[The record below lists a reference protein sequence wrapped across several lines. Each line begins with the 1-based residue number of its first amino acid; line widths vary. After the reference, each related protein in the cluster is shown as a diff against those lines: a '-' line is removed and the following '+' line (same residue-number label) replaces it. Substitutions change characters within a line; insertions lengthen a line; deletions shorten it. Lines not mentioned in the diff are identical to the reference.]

1 MCCLKFEIF
10 VLKLKFVFQ
19 FVYFICNFLEFILDL
34 CVLVW
39 KIWNVFILFVFMCVF
54 TCVCFEMCVFTCAF
68 WNVCIYMCIL
78 ECVFVCVLA
87 DAYSSNIV
95 IASSLRKGVYDS
107 WAFYLHAVLLW
118 QAFARCRKFP
128 TTASH
133 RSLGHVS
140 IPMWLIVLSNQ
151 LLIIALV
158 SHCLTN

>member
-1 MCCLKFEIF
+1 
-10 VLKLKFVFQ
+10 
-19 FVYFICNFLEFILDL
+19 
-34 CVLVW
+34 
-39 KIWNVFILFVFMCVF
+39 
-54 TCVCFEMCVFTCAF
+54 
-68 WNVCIYMCIL
+68 MCIL

-158 SHCLTN
+158 SHCLTNQLELVQHVVIEKKMHFAIREGGHTVGAGVVFGLFHYIKDRWNNTNILNGSRKKMAYSFFFIFYLFVFILKCV